1 VTRAGIASLLACVAG
16 CKLQDVVS
24 APPGAPVLVVE
35 SVLSAIGTV
44 QTVLVQ
50 QSQTGD
56 TTIGVSGAAVQMT
69 DLDPRGC
76 ATPSVQLTELA
87 LAVPGAR
94 SGTYRTTN
102 FCPLALGDRVTL
114 RVTTSD
120 GRVVTGSTRIPSIR
134 ALAVRVGDTTV
145 SAPPASLPMD
155 RTRDS
160 ISVSVALSGA
170 RALLMEA
177 VRTTT
182 GEDPSISFATDT
194 TSVTI
199 PGNLVDFMGDGRTLF
214 RAGAY
219 YALTV
224 AAMDTAYYDFV
235 RSSTNPLTG
244 RGFINHLTGG
254 IGVFGSEAPLTYE
267 LRVTAPQLDPR
278 EGRYHLTGTVGGVAV
293 DVTWDVYRDPL
304 LTGSTFGQG
313 DGFCAFVDGQW
324 VGGAVHTSA
333 NGSFPG
339 TTWRGRMF
347 EPTGTDA
354 ANLTFLLSGTRTAPG
369 TPFPVLVAPAR
380 NAAQVDTLTAV
391 QISGP

>member
-1 VTRAGIASLLACVAG
+1 
-16 CKLQDVVS
+16 
-24 APPGAPVLVVE
+24 
-35 SVLSAIGTV
+35 V

-56 TTIGVSGAAVQMT
+56 TTVGVSGATVQMT

-76 ATPSVQLTELA
+76 GTPTVQLAELSLTA
-87 LAVPGAR
+87 PTAR
-94 SGTYRTTN
+94 SGTYRTTS
-102 FCPLALGDRVTL
+102 FCPLAVGDRVTL

-120 GRVVTGSTRIPSIR
+120 GRVVTGSTRIPGIR
-134 ALAVRVGDTTV
+134 ALVVRVGDTTV
-145 SAPPASLPMD
+145 GSPPASLPMD

-160 ISVSVALSGA
+160 LSVTVELTGA
-170 RALLMEA
+170 RAMLMEA

-199 PGNLVDFMGDGRTLF
+199 PGDLVDLRGDGRTLF

-219 YALTV
+219 YQVTV
-224 AAMDTAYYDFV
+224 AAMDTAYFDFV

-244 RGFINHLTGG
+244 RGFLNHLTGG

-278 EGRYHLTGTVGGVAV
+278 EGRYHLTGVVGGAVV

-304 LTGSTFGQG
+304 VSGSTFGQG

-324 VGGAVHTSA
+324 VGGAVRTSA
-333 NGSFPG
+333 NGSFAG

-347 EPTGTDA
+347 GPTSSDS
-354 ANLTFLLSGTRTAPG
+354 ANLTFLLSGTRAAPG

-380 NAAQVDTLTAV
+380 NVSQVDTLTAV